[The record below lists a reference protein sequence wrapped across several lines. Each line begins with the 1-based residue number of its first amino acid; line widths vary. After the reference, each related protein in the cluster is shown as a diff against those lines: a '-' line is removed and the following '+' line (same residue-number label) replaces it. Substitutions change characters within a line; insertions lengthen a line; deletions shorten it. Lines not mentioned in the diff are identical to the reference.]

1 MTATSDGFPRDGVR
15 ESVGIADGTAGLSP
29 VQQRLWFLNR
39 FQEGRPGQTRTLSVR
54 LGGALDLSAL
64 RAALGAIVQRHRV
77 LGTVHREVEGRCRPE
92 FRPPERTFTALRAE
106 PVSPAR
112 LNRVLAQA
120 AGEGMDLTA
129 ECPLR
134 VRLLGL
140 APDDHV
146 LVLVVHE
153 IAADERSLTLLAE
166 ELAGAYAE
174 AVRTGGTPRTEPGP
188 QYAEVAAAAGT
199 ALGDPQVPDSRAAEQ
214 LAYWRDTLDGAPEQL
229 QLPLDRPRPAA
240 TDYRSTTYHGFL
252 DAALHRKLD
261 GLARD
266 AGVPLD
272 AVLLAGVSAL
282 LHRFGAGTDI
292 PLAVSLPGRADAGSA
307 TVIGPLANTAV
318 VRTSPAPGHGFR
330 ALVRDCATAN
340 AAARRHSAVPFEQ
353 VVDALRPERAL
364 NRHPL
369 AQVAVEVREAETA
382 RRPFGPLT
390 ARITQLPAQ
399 HCRFDLR
406 FGFRMR
412 AGTTTPDGTHGID
425 LIVDFGTELFMPAT
439 VRRMTD
445 GLLRLLRAAADAP
458 DEAYTAYD
466 VLGPEERQRLL
477 SDWNATARPV
487 PGAGVSRLFE
497 ERVRHHGDR
506 TALVCGATRLTYAQL
521 DARANRL
528 ARALVDGGARPGTL
542 VALALPRGPE
552 LVVALLATAKAGAA
566 YIPLDPE
573 YPADRIGYI
582 LGHAAPSALITDDA
596 TARRLS
602 GAPDRVFV
610 LDDPA
615 LRDRLAA
622 LPGTALA
629 PDELPATATGADPAY
644 VIYTS
649 GSTGRPKGVAVGRRA
664 LTNFLVSMG
673 DLFPLTG
680 DDVWLSVTTIAFD
693 IAALELYLP
702 LISGAAVVL
711 ADRET
716 TTDPGALA
724 RLLTA
729 SGATIMQATP
739 SLWQAL
745 CEAEPEALRG
755 LRMLVGGEALP
766 SALAE
771 RMRALGS
778 EVTNLYGPTE
788 TTIWSTAARLDD
800 RPGPPTIGRPI
811 GNTRVYVLDADR
823 QPVPVG
829 VTGDLYIAG
838 AGVAIGYLHQEEL
851 TRERFVPDPFAP
863 GMGVPPA
870 EGWGRMYR
878 TGDLARWAADGNL
891 EFLGRSDF
899 QVKIRGF
906 RIELGEIE
914 AVLERHPGVGKAV
927 AVAHAYGPGD
937 TRLVAYVAP
946 GGADAAELRA
956 FAGTQLPAYMV
967 PATVVAL
974 DEIPLTPN
982 GKTDRAALPAP
993 GADAAPRGRGPRIA
1007 REEQL
1012 CDLFSE
1018 VLGLSAVGVD
1028 DSFFDLGGHSLLAT
1042 RLIGRIR
1049 AVLGVEVSIRAL
1061 FETPT
1066 VAGLAGRLDG
1076 ARARETGLK
1085 PVGRDGDL
1093 PLSYGQQRLWFL
1105 YDYESQ
1111 GSEYNSAFGLR
1122 LTGPLDVPAL
1132 RSAISALVARHEAL
1146 RTTFGSRGGQGVQ
1159 IVHEPGEVPVRV
1171 IGLAGADA
1179 GPGADGEDRE
1189 AALTRVLRTALS
1201 EPFDLR
1207 AGPVLR
1213 PLLVRVAE
1221 EDHVLVLDMHHIVTD
1236 GWSKDV
1242 MAREL
1247 GVLYEAA
1254 HSGRTAE
1261 LPPLPV
1267 QYPDFAVWQ
1276 RAPRADAY
1284 AADLDYWKRQLDGV
1298 VPLEMPTDR
1307 PRPATRS
1314 TRGAAHRYT
1323 LRPGLVTELTA
1334 LCWREG
1340 VTLFATLAAGVQ
1352 LLLSR
1357 YGRQQDIALGTIVS
1371 GRDHSE
1377 LENVLG
1383 FFVNTLVLRARVRP
1397 ELTVAEFLAEVRGT
1411 VLDAFT
1417 HQNVPYDRLIEEL
1430 RPDRDPSRTPLIQ
1443 AAMLLKRPQ
1452 GPVPGPDGLRMAEFG
1467 LPRLNALFDLGFEF
1481 EERDGELAGLIEYS
1495 TALFD
1500 EETVARLARHLVVL
1514 LENMAAGP
1522 QRSLGQLPMMD
1533 EAERRQVT
1541 SGWNATDAAGRAH
1554 RTTVHQL
1561 VAEQAART
1569 PDATAVV
1576 TPDTRLT
1583 FAELED
1589 AAGRLA
1595 HRLLAHGVRPGEVVA
1610 VRTGRGAE
1618 MVIAQLAVL
1627 KAGAAYL
1634 PLDPA
1639 LPDDRTTY
1647 MLRDASVRLLLVRGG
1662 PADLPVPEGV
1672 TVLRVEDES
1681 DGEAPPAGPVRVPVS
1696 AGDLAYVIYTSGST
1710 GRAKGVLI
1718 EHRGVINL
1726 CDWYRDYYRIGP
1738 GDRASQIVGPG
1749 FDPTILEVWANLA
1762 CGASV
1767 HFAPQSALDDPH
1779 EFADW
1784 LVAEGITVTL
1794 VPAPRLDS
1802 VLDQRALWHSALR
1815 YVLTG
1820 ADVVRRRLPADAPFT
1835 LVNQYGPTEITVLAT
1850 AVFLEPEDEAAA
1862 GRLPSIGA
1870 PVTNTRTYVL
1880 DEHRDPVPVGVPG
1893 ELYIGGIGVARGY
1906 LGRPE
1911 LTKERFVPD
1920 HLGPDPDGRLYR
1932 TGDLVR
1938 WLPDGTLDFLGRI
1951 DNQVK
1956 IRGYR
1961 VELGEVETALLREE
1975 SVAQAVVLARQQRSG
1990 HHDLVGYVTGQGDGA
2005 IDPEAVRARL
2015 AAGLPDYM
2023 VPSVLVVLDAFPMTT
2038 TGKIDRRALPLPEER
2053 AAAVAETTAPRDPT
2067 EEALARMWAEVLGEP
2082 VVGVEDDL
2090 FDLGANSVLTLQ
2102 ITSRIRER
2110 FGIRVSVRE
2119 IFTARTV
2126 AALAEDVRRK
2136 VLDDSR
2142 RVPADT
2148 TARGSARGE

>member
-702 LISGAAVVL
+702 LISAAAVVL

-729 SGATIMQATP
+729 SGATIMQA
-739 SLWQAL
+739 
-745 CEAEPEALRG
+745 
-755 LRMLVGGEALP
+755 
-766 SALAE
+766 
-771 RMRALGS
+771 
-778 EVTNLYGPTE
+778 
-788 TTIWSTAARLDD
+788 
-800 RPGPPTIGRPI
+800 
-811 GNTRVYVLDADR
+811 
-823 QPVPVG
+823 
-829 VTGDLYIAG
+829 
-838 AGVAIGYLHQEEL
+838 
-851 TRERFVPDPFAP
+851 
-863 GMGVPPA
+863 
-870 EGWGRMYR
+870 
-878 TGDLARWAADGNL
+878 
-891 EFLGRSDF
+891 
-899 QVKIRGF
+899 
-906 RIELGEIE
+906 
-914 AVLERHPGVGKAV
+914 
-927 AVAHAYGPGD
+927 
-937 TRLVAYVAP
+937 
-946 GGADAAELRA
+946 
-956 FAGTQLPAYMV
+956 
-967 PATVVAL
+967 
-974 DEIPLTPN
+974 
-982 GKTDRAALPAP
+982 
-993 GADAAPRGRGPRIA
+993 
-1007 REEQL
+1007 
-1012 CDLFSE
+1012 
-1018 VLGLSAVGVD
+1018 
-1028 DSFFDLGGHSLLAT
+1028 
-1042 RLIGRIR
+1042 
-1049 AVLGVEVSIRAL
+1049 
-1061 FETPT
+1061 
-1066 VAGLAGRLDG
+1066 
-1076 ARARETGLK
+1076 
-1085 PVGRDGDL
+1085 
-1093 PLSYGQQRLWFL
+1093 
-1105 YDYESQ
+1105 
-1111 GSEYNSAFGLR
+1111 
-1122 LTGPLDVPAL
+1122 
-1132 RSAISALVARHEAL
+1132 
-1146 RTTFGSRGGQGVQ
+1146 
-1159 IVHEPGEVPVRV
+1159 
-1171 IGLAGADA
+1171 
-1179 GPGADGEDRE
+1179 
-1189 AALTRVLRTALS
+1189 
-1201 EPFDLR
+1201 
-1207 AGPVLR
+1207 
-1213 PLLVRVAE
+1213 
-1221 EDHVLVLDMHHIVTD
+1221 
-1236 GWSKDV
+1236 
-1242 MAREL
+1242 
-1247 GVLYEAA
+1247 
-1254 HSGRTAE
+1254 
-1261 LPPLPV
+1261 
-1267 QYPDFAVWQ
+1267 
-1276 RAPRADAY
+1276 
-1284 AADLDYWKRQLDGV
+1284 
-1298 VPLEMPTDR
+1298 
-1307 PRPATRS
+1307 
-1314 TRGAAHRYT
+1314 
-1323 LRPGLVTELTA
+1323 
-1334 LCWREG
+1334 
-1340 VTLFATLAAGVQ
+1340 
-1352 LLLSR
+1352 
-1357 YGRQQDIALGTIVS
+1357 
-1371 GRDHSE
+1371 
-1377 LENVLG
+1377 
-1383 FFVNTLVLRARVRP
+1383 
-1397 ELTVAEFLAEVRGT
+1397 
-1411 VLDAFT
+1411 
-1417 HQNVPYDRLIEEL
+1417 
-1430 RPDRDPSRTPLIQ
+1430 
-1443 AAMLLKRPQ
+1443 
-1452 GPVPGPDGLRMAEFG
+1452 
-1467 LPRLNALFDLGFEF
+1467 
-1481 EERDGELAGLIEYS
+1481 
-1495 TALFD
+1495 
-1500 EETVARLARHLVVL
+1500 
-1514 LENMAAGP
+1514 
-1522 QRSLGQLPMMD
+1522 
-1533 EAERRQVT
+1533 
-1541 SGWNATDAAGRAH
+1541 
-1554 RTTVHQL
+1554 
-1561 VAEQAART
+1561 
-1569 PDATAVV
+1569 
-1576 TPDTRLT
+1576 
-1583 FAELED
+1583 
-1589 AAGRLA
+1589 
-1595 HRLLAHGVRPGEVVA
+1595 
-1610 VRTGRGAE
+1610 
-1618 MVIAQLAVL
+1618 
-1627 KAGAAYL
+1627 
-1634 PLDPA
+1634 
-1639 LPDDRTTY
+1639 
-1647 MLRDASVRLLLVRGG
+1647 
-1662 PADLPVPEGV
+1662 
-1672 TVLRVEDES
+1672 
-1681 DGEAPPAGPVRVPVS
+1681 
-1696 AGDLAYVIYTSGST
+1696 
-1710 GRAKGVLI
+1710 
-1718 EHRGVINL
+1718 
-1726 CDWYRDYYRIGP
+1726 
-1738 GDRASQIVGPG
+1738 
-1749 FDPTILEVWANLA
+1749 
-1762 CGASV
+1762 
-1767 HFAPQSALDDPH
+1767 
-1779 EFADW
+1779 
-1784 LVAEGITVTL
+1784 
-1794 VPAPRLDS
+1794 
-1802 VLDQRALWHSALR
+1802 
-1815 YVLTG
+1815 
-1820 ADVVRRRLPADAPFT
+1820 
-1835 LVNQYGPTEITVLAT
+1835 
-1850 AVFLEPEDEAAA
+1850 
-1862 GRLPSIGA
+1862 
-1870 PVTNTRTYVL
+1870 
-1880 DEHRDPVPVGVPG
+1880 
-1893 ELYIGGIGVARGY
+1893 
-1906 LGRPE
+1906 
-1911 LTKERFVPD
+1911 
-1920 HLGPDPDGRLYR
+1920 
-1932 TGDLVR
+1932 
-1938 WLPDGTLDFLGRI
+1938 
-1951 DNQVK
+1951 
-1956 IRGYR
+1956 
-1961 VELGEVETALLREE
+1961 
-1975 SVAQAVVLARQQRSG
+1975 
-1990 HHDLVGYVTGQGDGA
+1990 
-2005 IDPEAVRARL
+2005 
-2015 AAGLPDYM
+2015 
-2023 VPSVLVVLDAFPMTT
+2023 
-2038 TGKIDRRALPLPEER
+2038 
-2053 AAAVAETTAPRDPT
+2053 
-2067 EEALARMWAEVLGEP
+2067 
-2082 VVGVEDDL
+2082 
-2090 FDLGANSVLTLQ
+2090 
-2102 ITSRIRER
+2102 
-2110 FGIRVSVRE
+2110 
-2119 IFTARTV
+2119 
-2126 AALAEDVRRK
+2126 
-2136 VLDDSR
+2136 
-2142 RVPADT
+2142 
-2148 TARGSARGE
+2148 